1 MYIPSKRERYG
12 VKHFM
17 LCESETDYLSS
28 IIIYTGSSTNY
39 CHIADNMLLNPWA
52 QYKSPSKVV
61 LSLLKSFFNQGLGI
75 LQKKRD
81 YQKHFGTG
89 SQIKETSLRNNFVGT
104 LVLRSN
110 DVTKTKST
118 KFVSM
123 LSTIHTGKLVDSGKN
138 LEIPKTLYSNQM

>member
-1 MYIPSKRERYG
+1 M
-12 VKHFM
+12 
-17 LCESETDYLSS
+17 
-28 IIIYTGSSTNY
+28 
-39 CHIADNMLLNPWA
+39 
-52 QYKSPSKVV
+52 